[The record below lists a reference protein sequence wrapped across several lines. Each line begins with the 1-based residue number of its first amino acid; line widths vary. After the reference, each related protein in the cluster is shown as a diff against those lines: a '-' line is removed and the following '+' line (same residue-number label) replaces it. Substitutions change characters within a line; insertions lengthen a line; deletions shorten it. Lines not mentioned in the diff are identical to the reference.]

1 MTAAR
6 FPGNTWAGL
15 MIFTLGGLSA
25 CSPGYRGTAPE
36 SNAIEVT
43 PSAAGTVSVVSGG
56 SKAFSLSFTTSDA
69 QPITDLFI
77 TSGLSA
83 LPAGWSGPTTFSC
96 ATVRTGSGCVLNL
109 TYSPTSGASGVVSID
124 YDYID
129 HAGIGRSGTIS
140 IPYEGTVHDTVSAT
154 VAPAGGVTAV
164 IGASQPVA
172 VTFITDDG
180 SAATA
185 LAVTSDLSVLPA
197 GWSSTASAFTCAAVS
212 TGSGCLLSLQY
223 SPTAVNSGMLSLGF
237 SYIDNAGTAKTGTL
251 TVPYASSSHD
261 NVVATVMPSGQITSV
276 VGAPSQSIAITFTTD
291 DQNQSTA
298 LALLTDLSALP
309 AGWAAAGSS
318 FTCATVSMGN
328 GCQLQL
334 GYQASAAGSGTL
346 SLTYGYQDNAGTAKT
361 GSINVPYTATLHNNV
376 AGSPAP
382 SGQINAVVGAGGQ
395 TVLVNFTTD
404 SGLASGLSLTTALN
418 TLPAGWSSTAT
429 SFSCPSVTSAG
440 NGCELPLTY
449 SPGGVGSGTLILQY
463 AYTNDADAPATG
475 TISLPYASTAH
486 DTVTATVVPSGTVG
500 VRVGQSQ
507 SVTVDFTTSD
517 GNIATGVAIA
527 TSGGNSLASLPSGWS
542 VSGGGG
548 SFTCSSVSSGTGCEL
563 ALTYAP
569 TAPASGTLSLSF
581 SYADNAG
588 SPQTGTVDIAY
599 QATTVHAY
607 LSDPQDGLLMC
618 SISALDGSLSGCQ
631 PVGDGF
637 TSPWSVAFFSGTT
650 ANYAYVTD
658 PGSAAIYVC
667 AVNADGTFAPGC
679 IAHTDPA
686 INYPWRAAVAGSTL
700 YTANQYYNPGA
711 GVVTACAISSVDGS
725 LSNCGLTAIA
735 GGLNYASGVTLN
747 GNVGYVATDN
757 NGFWMCGVDPSTA
770 GLTTCAPASV
780 SGSSVGVTWNIA
792 IAGSVAYLANDI
804 NVTSCVIG
812 IDGSL
817 TSCSDTP
824 IDPANYPRAVGI
836 AVDGAYLYVTAEVM
850 FGGATVYRCAI
861 NGLAVSSCSAAIS
874 DHSTDTYSGFQYFVT
889 DVQIH

>member
-1 MTAAR
+1 MKAAR
-6 FPGNTWAGL
+6 FPGYSWVGL
-15 MIFTLGGLSA
+15 MFLTLGGLSA
-25 CSPGYRGTAPE
+25 CSSSHQGTAPA

-43 PSAAGTVSVVSGG
+43 PSSAGTVSVVSGG
-56 SKAFSLSFTTSDA
+56 SKAFSLSFTSSDA
-69 QPITDLFI
+69 QPITALFI
-77 TSGLSA
+77 ESGLSA
-83 LPAGWSGPTTFSC
+83 LPAGWSGPAAFIC

-140 IPYEGTVHDTVSAT
+140 ISYESTVHDTVSAT
-154 VAPAGGVTAV
+154 VAPTGGVTAV

-172 VTFITDDG
+172 VTFTTDDG

-197 GWSSTASAFTCAAVS
+197 GWSSSASTFTCAAVS
-212 TGSGCLLSLQY
+212 TGSGCLLSLQFA
-223 SPTAVNSGMLSLGF
+223 PTAVSSGTLSLGF
-237 SYIDNAGTAKTGTL
+237 SYVDNAGTAKTGTL

-261 NVVATVMPSGQITSV
+261 NVVATVTPSGQITSV

-291 DQNQSTA
+291 DQNPSTA

-318 FTCATVSMGN
+318 FSCATVSTGN
-328 GCQLQL
+328 GCQLHL
-334 GYQASAAGSGTL
+334 GYQATAAGTGVL
-346 SLTYGYQDNAGTAKT
+346 SLTYGYLDNVGTAKT

-395 TVLVNFTTD
+395 TVQVNFTTD
-404 SGLASGLSLTTALN
+404 TGLASGLSLTTALN
-418 TLPAGWSSTAT
+418 TLPVGWSSTAT
-429 SFSCPSVTSAG
+429 TFSCLSVTSAG

-449 SPGGVGSGTLILQY
+449 APGAVGSGTLTLQY
-463 AYTNDADAPATG
+463 AYTNNANAPATG
-475 TISLPYASTAH
+475 TVSLAYASTTH
-486 DTVTATVVPSGTVG
+486 DTVTATVAPSGTVG
-500 VRVGQSQ
+500 LRVGQSQ

-517 GNIATGVAIA
+517 GNVASALAIA
-527 TSGGNSLASLPSGWS
+527 TSGGSGLASLPSGWT

-569 TAPASGTLSLSF
+569 SASASGTLSLSF
-581 SYADNAG
+581 TYADNAG
-588 SPQTGTVDIAY
+588 SPQTGTVNIAY

-607 LSDPQDGLLMC
+607 LSDQQDGLFMC
-618 SISALDGSLSGCQ
+618 SISGADGSLSGCQ
-631 PVGDGF
+631 LVGDGF
-637 TSPWSVAFFSGTT
+637 TRPWSVAFFSGTT
-650 ANYAYVTD
+650 ANYAYVTN
-658 PGSAAIYVC
+658 PVNATVYVC
-667 AVNADGTFAPGC
+667 VVNVDGTFAPGC
-679 IAHTDPA
+679 IAQTDPA
-686 INYPWRAAVAGSTL
+686 INYPWHAAVAGSTL
-700 YTANQYYNPGA
+700 YMANQYFNPGA

-725 LSNCGLTAIA
+725 LSACALTAIA

-770 GLTTCAPASV
+770 GLTACAPATV
-780 SGSSVGVTWNIA
+780 SGSNVGNTWNVA
-792 IAGSVAYLANDI
+792 IAGSVAYLANGF
-804 NVTSCVIG
+804 NVTSCMIG

-817 TSCSDTP
+817 TTCSDTP
-824 IDPANYPRAVGI
+824 IDPANRPRAAGI
-836 AVDGAYLYVTAEVM
+836 ALDGGYLYVTAQVM
-850 FGGATVYRCAI
+850 FRGSTVYRCVI
-861 NGLAVSSCSAAIS
+861 NGLTVSSCSAAIS
-874 DHSTDTYSGFQYFVT
+874 DHSTDSYRNFQFSVN